1 VPAVGL
7 VFLDDL
13 AAFAPWA
20 SDRAPAWCRERRL
33 DGPLLPPTVEPPPVV
48 VVVLRDD
55 AWAQLASSAAW
66 LEGARA
72 QVLVV
77 EPSRTAPTPRA
88 EGLAHLSR
96 VHAVVMAEP
105 EGLDRALG
113 EAHVLAA
120 RLADSAWPALPSIE
134 PAAAVAPGPWLSWLP
149 PTYDDRPPELVET
162 LQHLAPA
169 LCRPGGRP
177 MLLDGARGHLRDLL
191 SGARRPIPGLAG
203 RVDAWRPVAAAP
215 DGQRWLRASS
225 AREVAWTLEG
235 VGTTPGGYGR
245 PIGIDAGGRLAWGGG
260 RAWFHWRVLT
270 PAGAVYWT
278 PSSHD
283 WPCGHAKKLYGH
295 EDNEPIAVQLARDGR
310 ACASTYA
317 HDTLLT
323 PGLPLVWR
331 DTGALAVAERA
342 RGEPRALLFARDDG
356 EATSPGD
363 PWVADEDARDRWAPV
378 VVGPSDDARY
388 AVALDGPTYRLAGGR
403 VERLG
408 DRGWVLF
415 DAAHQVVRRG
425 EARLLGGWD
434 RWVVLLDG
442 EGRLVRE
449 DLLSGAREALGEA
462 ERAVAA
468 AVPLVGTP
476 NVVLLG
482 LDEGCAV
489 RVV

>member
-1 VPAVGL
+1 MPSVGL

-13 AAFAPWA
+13 AAFSPWA
-20 SDRAPAWCRERRL
+20 SDRAPTWCRERHL
-33 DGPLLPPTVEPPPVV
+33 GGPLLPPRVAPPPVV

-55 AWAQLASSAAW
+55 AWALLASSAPW
-66 LEGARA
+66 LEGAQA

-77 EPSRTAPTPRA
+77 EPSRGSPTPRA

-96 VHAVVMAEP
+96 VHGIVMAEP
-105 EGLDRALG
+105 DGLERALG

-120 RLADSAWPALPSIE
+120 RLSEAPWPALSPIE
-134 PAAAVAPGPWLSWLP
+134 AAPAVAPGPWLSWLP

-169 LCRPGGRP
+169 LCRPDGRP

-191 SGARRPIPGLAG
+191 TGARRPIAGLAG

-235 VGTTPGGYGR
+235 VGTTPGGHGR
-245 PIGIDAGGRLAWGGG
+245 PIGIDAGGRVAWGGG
-260 RAWFHWRVLT
+260 RAWFHWRVIT

-283 WPCGHAKKLYGH
+283 WPAGHAKKLYGY
-295 EDNEPIAVQLARDGR
+295 EDNEPIAVQLARDAR
-310 ACASTYA
+310 ACVSTYA
-317 HDTLLT
+317 HDTLVT

-331 DTGALAVAERA
+331 DTGVLAVAERA
-342 RGEPRALLFARDDG
+342 RGEPRALLFTRTDG
-356 EATSPGD
+356 DEAFPAD
-363 PWVADEDARDRWAPV
+363 PWVADEDARERWAPV
-378 VVGPSDDARY
+378 VLGPSEAARY
-388 AVALDGPTYRLAGGR
+388 AVGLEGPTYRLAGER

-408 DRGWVLF
+408 VRGWVLC
-415 DAAHQVVRRG
+415 DAGHRVVRRG

-434 RWVVLLDG
+434 RWVVLEEA
-442 EGRLVRE
+442 EGVLVRE
-449 DLLSGAREALGEA
+449 DLESGAREVLGEA
-462 ERAVAA
+462 ERAIAA

-476 NVVLLG
+476 NVVLLS